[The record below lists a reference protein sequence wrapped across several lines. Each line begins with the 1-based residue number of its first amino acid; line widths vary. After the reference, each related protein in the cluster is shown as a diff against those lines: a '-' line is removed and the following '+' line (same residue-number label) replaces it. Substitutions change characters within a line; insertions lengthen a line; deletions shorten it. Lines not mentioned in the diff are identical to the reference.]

1 MSVNEDLVVRRPET
15 PFEWQQYYE
24 LRWQVLRR
32 PWNQPEG
39 SEKDEREDECW
50 HRAVFCGSR
59 IAGVARIQMNSI
71 FEAQIRY
78 MAVDPEFRGRG
89 IGRLLVD
96 SLEGV
101 AREQGAEKI
110 VLDARSE
117 AVGFY
122 LVLGYQ
128 VVGDSYLLFD
138 TIQHYRMEKV
148 LF

>member
-1 MSVNEDLVVRRPET
+1 MVVKDEFVARSPET
-15 PFEWQQYYE
+15 PTEWQQYYE

-39 SEKDEREDECW
+39 SEKDDREDESW
-50 HRAVFCGSR
+50 HRAVFCGGQ
-59 IAGVARIQMNSI
+59 IAGVARIQMNSLS
-71 FEAQIRY
+71 EAQIRY
-78 MAVDPEFRGRG
+78 MAVAPEFRGRG
-89 IGRLLVD
+89 IGRLLVE
-96 SLEGV
+96 SLEEV

-110 VLDARSE
+110 MLDARSE

-138 TIQHYRMEKV
+138 AIQHYLMEKV